1 MSETGPEA
9 TAEIT
14 ATAVVIP
21 AAPAERE
28 QEEEASE

>member
-14 ATAVVIP
+14 ANAVVIP
-21 AAPAERE
+21 AAQAQREGEAE
-28 QEEEASE
+28 